1 MRAVSA
7 LALLVCACGRGQSG
21 DAPGVSGA
29 LPSAGPDPVV
39 VRIPLDGGTARAY
52 LYPGLDSLI
61 WKSAQPTPSIDRVL
75 AFDAENGMLAYLS
88 RDGAPGWLDLRLG
101 TVRLASKER
110 LTSLTSSDGYSIFGV
125 SATNAV
131 VRLTPSGDWALP
143 SKRKIRRLFPLADG
157 SLLVL
162 ADAGE
167 KSVLL
172 RLRPPDESITDSLQ
186 ITRPGRAVPTP
197 LGDRLYLGISRELVS
212 VQPRSFET
220 VDRVKAGDDILA
232 IVPTPSGDRIFVAN
246 KGGPRLEVM
255 DRYAEDIEQSV
266 TLPGLATELRM
277 DPMGRFLLA
286 RPVQG
291 DSAWVVAIANDEFV
305 GTVQTAWRVDLPA
318 VTVDGLIAA
327 ARGMDVAFVEPLKGT
342 VVRRAPGGA
351 SDLWFFA
358 VWNGFRARAR
368 GLDVPVSFSLGERSG
383 VTDSIADSLQRPAT
397 EIGTQR
403 RDSARAEDTAPSAPV
418 EPTPPAVTRDAWTVS
433 FAAVL
438 SEDRAREIA
447 ATISVDGQRP
457 RVIKGETAGTTVF
470 RVVFGPYNS
479 KADAERMGRTS
490 KHNYWVYE
498 GVP

>member
-1 MRAVSA
+1 MRVV
-7 LALLVCACGRGQSG
+7 LALVLLCACGRGESG
-21 DAPGVSGA
+21 DAPGVAGA
-29 LPSAGPDPVV
+29 LPSSGPDPIV

-52 LYPGLDSLI
+52 KYPELDSLI
-61 WKSAQPTPSIDRVL
+61 WKSGQPTPSIDRVL
-75 AFDAENGMLAYLS
+75 AFDAENGMLAYLA

-101 TVRLASKER
+101 TVRLASSER
-110 LTSLTSSDGYSIFGV
+110 LTTLTSSDGWSIFGV
-125 SATNAV
+125 SAANAV
-131 VRLTPSGDWALP
+131 VRLTPSGNWALP

-162 ADAGE
+162 ADVGDQ
-167 KSVLL
+167 SVLL
-172 RLRPPDESITDSLQ
+172 RLRPPDEVITDSLQ

-220 VDRVKAGDDILA
+220 VDRVRAGDDILA
-232 IVPTPSGDRIFVAN
+232 IAPTPSGDRIFVAN

-266 TLPGLATELRM
+266 RLPGLVTELRM

-291 DSAWVVAIANDEFV
+291 DSAWVVAIANDELV
-305 GTVQTAWRVDLPA
+305 GTVTTAWRVDLPA

-327 ARGMDVAFVEPLKGT
+327 ARGVDVAFVEPSKGT
-342 VVRRAPGGA
+342 VVRRAAGGA

-368 GLDVPVSFSLGERSG
+368 GLDVPVSFALGERSAG
-383 VTDSIADSLQRPAT
+383 SDSIADSLRRPAAAAKT
-397 EIGTQR
+397 EL
-403 RDSARAEDTAPSAPV
+403 RDSAEAEASPPTPPV
-418 EPTPPAVTRDAWTVS
+418 ESPQPAVTRDAWTVS

-447 ATISVDGQRP
+447 ASISVDGQRP

-479 KADAERMGRTS
+479 KADAERMGRNS